1 MRNIK
6 PERELREIAE
16 RISTSVVERET
27 KYRPE
32 RRRETTD
39 EERKTL
45 SKLAYGALL
54 ELNRWGNRE
63 DCPRGVACYAEQ
75 AALGAIEF
83 AFDLLFPICN
93 GYLSIYS
100 PIKDVLREWEDE
112 AWNTKVRDWYVSE
125 YHDDDLGLELNPE
138 TTFREV
144 DDTLRKRQDVYSV
157 MGVGDS
163 VIRERVFERLA
174 KIADVPYQEIYD
186 RWLRAA

>member
-1 MRNIK
+1 MG
-6 PERELREIAE
+6 
-16 RISTSVVERET
+16 T
-27 KYRPE
+27 
-32 RRRETTD
+32 
-39 EERKTL
+39 
-45 SKLAYGALL
+45 
-54 ELNRWGNRE
+54 
-63 DCPRGVACYAEQ
+63 
-75 AALGAIEF
+75 IEF
-83 AFDLLFPICN
+83 AFDLLFPTCN

-112 AWNTKVRDWYVSE
+112 AWNVRVRDWYVSV

-144 DDTLRKRQDVYSV
+144 NDTLRKRKDVYSV